1 MILSNI
7 LETIN
12 TIRILFDLSYPKT
25 LLYFHAFQSM
35 QVIITF
41 LLIIIETCT
50 IKYWLKFWRQKMIAM
65 DDYFIATCITMQ
77 NIMMSSIFAMAKI
90 QMGDAEDTTL
100 ESAKFYKQ

>member
-1 MILSNI
+1 MQ
-7 LETIN
+7 IN
-12 TIRILFDLSYPKT
+12 F
-25 LLYFHAFQSM
+25 
-35 QVIITF
+35 TF

-65 DDYFIATCITMQ
+65 DDSFIATCITMQ

-100 ESAKFYKQ
+100 ESAKFYKR